1 MTETAPVPT
10 PSPGSPAP
18 GSPAPGSPAPATAAH
33 RIRYSALIAVMMMSF
48 LLVSAEFLPNG
59 VLTEMAASLD
69 VTPGQAGQTV
79 TVTALV
85 GLLVAPTVGIL
96 FPRLDRR
103 SLLVWMALAAAVSN
117 LVVAIAPTLPLVLAA
132 RFLLGAAISAFWSMS
147 ITVASRI
154 AGPERL
160 GRAVMFT
167 SAGTSLATVAG
178 LPLGVM
184 LAEATDWRTVF
195 AVAGILSALL
205 ALAVRLLLPPVP
217 AAQASGLRLLVDT
230 LRRPGIS
237 LGLAGHMA
245 VVLGHALA
253 YTYVRLALDRIP
265 AVDAATIVALLALFG
280 AGGLLG
286 NLLIG
291 LVIDPAFALF
301 SIVSPAVIA
310 VAVAATI
317 LLSGTVLGVG
327 IAVFVWGVF
336 FASWLLVVNTWVG
349 HRMPDRLEAGGSLV
363 VVGFQASITVAAAL
377 GGILVDSLGVETV
390 YAVAAI
396 ALLAGAALF
405 GLSNRAR

>member
-1 MTETAPVPT
+1 MTKTAPVPT

-18 GSPAPGSPAPATAAH
+18 AKAAH

-147 ITVASRI
+147 ITVASHI

-205 ALAVRLLLPPVP
+205 ALALRLLLPRCPPHRHP
-217 AAQASGLRLLVDT
+217 ACASSSTPCVA
-230 LRRPGIS
+230 PAS
-237 LGLAGHMA
+237 ALG
-245 VVLGHALA
+245 
-253 YTYVRLALDRIP
+253 
-265 AVDAATIVALLALFG
+265 
-280 AGGLLG
+280 
-286 NLLIG
+286 
-291 LVIDPAFALF
+291 
-301 SIVSPAVIA
+301 SPATWPSSSVTPSRTPTCA
-310 VAVAATI
+310 S
-317 LLSGTVLGVG
+317 LST
-327 IAVFVWGVF
+327 
-336 FASWLLVVNTWVG
+336 ASPPSTP
-349 HRMPDRLEAGGSLV
+349 RRSSPCSPCSAP
-363 VVGFQASITVAAAL
+363 
-377 GGILVDSLGVETV
+377 VDSSATSSS
-390 YAVAAI
+390 A
-396 ALLAGAALF
+396 
-405 GLSNRAR
+405 S

>member
-10 PSPGSPAP
+10 PSPGSP
-18 GSPAPGSPAPATAAH
+18 SPGSPAPATAAH

-147 ITVASRI
+147 ITVASHI

-205 ALAVRLLLPPVP
+205 ALALRLLLPPVP
-217 AAQASGLRLLVDT
+217 AAQASGLRLLIDT

>member
-1 MTETAPVPT
+1 MTKTAPVPT

-18 GSPAPGSPAPATAAH
+18 AKAAH

-217 AAQASGLRLLVDT
+217 AAQASGLRLLIDT

-280 AGGLLG
+280 AGGFIG
-286 NLLIG
+286 NVLIG
-291 LVIDPAFALF
+291 LVIDRAFALF

-377 GGILVDSLGVETV
+377 GGILVDSRGVETV

>member
-1 MTETAPVPT
+1 MNTTAPVPT
-10 PSPGSPAP
+10 TAPIRTTASESATSPTAP
-18 GSPAPGSPAPATAAH
+18 H
-33 RIRYSALIAVMMMSF
+33 RVRYSALVVVMLMSF

-59 VLTEMAASLD
+59 VLTEMAASLG

-103 SLLVWMALAAAVSN
+103 SLLVWMALAAAASN
-117 LVVAIAPTLPLVLAA
+117 LVVAIAPNLPLILLA

-147 ITVASRI
+147 ITVAVRI

-205 ALAVRLLLPPVP
+205 AIALRLLLPRVP
-217 AAQASGLRLLVDT
+217 AAQASGLRVLADT
-230 LRRPGIS
+230 LRRPGVT

-253 YTYVRLALDRIP
+253 YTYVRLALERIP
-265 AVDAATIVALLALFG
+265 NIDATMIVALLALFG
-280 AGGLLG
+280 AGGLVG
-286 NLLIG
+286 NILIG
-291 LVIDPAFALF
+291 LVIDRTFAFFAV
-301 SIVSPAVIA
+301 VSPAVIA
-310 VAVAATI
+310 IAVAATI
-317 LLSGTVLGVG
+317 LLSNTILGVG
-327 IAVFVWGVF
+327 IVVFVWGVF
-336 FASWLLVVNTWVG
+336 FASWLIVVNTWVG

-363 VVGFQASITVAAAL
+363 VVGFQASIMIAAAI
-377 GGILVDSLGVETV
+377 GGLLVDSLGIETV

-396 ALLAGAALF
+396 ALVTGAALF
-405 GLSNRAR
+405 GLSNRSR